1 MKDFDFSQ
9 FEPSAATGI
18 DALFQREAQLV
29 TPPKTMRRRVASLQD
44 LRPFQ
49 RLSEDQ
55 LIHKSDRDLWTIK
68 KEGDGKFY
76 IERLFDDNGSP
87 LKG

>member
-1 MKDFDFSQ
+1 MKDFDFAE
-9 FEPSAATGI
+9 FETSGASGI
-18 DALFQREAQLV
+18 DALFQREASLV
-29 TPPKTMRRRVASLQD
+29 TPAPTMRRRVASLQD
-44 LRPFQ
+44 LSAFT
-49 RLSEDQ
+49 RLSADQ
-55 LIHKSDRDLWTIK
+55 LIHKSDRDLWTIS